1 MWKKSRI
8 RYKGIGKEADSV
20 TKADERAEGNDFVK
34 YLSEDSE
41 LFPHSRWRSRVST
54 MNSRAYRLDLLLY
67 PAAAVL
73 AHGLHLLMHLLR
85 QLRYVRTYYK
95 TYILYTHLKKGGGH
109 E

>member
-41 LFPHSRWRSRVST
+41 LFPIVDGVPGS
-54 MNSRAYRLDLLLY
+54 L
-67 PAAAVL
+67 
-73 AHGLHLLMHLLR
+73 
-85 QLRYVRTYYK
+85 Q
-95 TYILYTHLKKGGGH
+95 
-109 E
+109 